1 SLDPPIDSGITTQTW
16 LPKPCHI
23 EPTQHVISNLVLSFR
38 EGTVRDL
45 VVKSVDTKT
54 KERFLLA
61 VEIART
67 STCP

>member
-1 SLDPPIDSGITTQTW
+1 VIPQS
-16 LPKPCHI
+16 
-23 EPTQHVISNLVLSFR
+23 VISNLVLSFR

-61 VEIART
+61 EMTRGGQKIDF
-67 STCP
+67 SWSLH